1 MKMKIKKNIK
11 MKKIIKMK
19 ILRIDQDGYVSNKKI
34 DISKLKLK
42 LKLKLTPKKRKKYL
56 EELAKIEMWCKKNR

>member
-1 MKMKIKKNIK
+1 MKIKKNIK

-34 DISKLKLK
+34 DTSKLKLK
-42 LKLKLTPKKRKKYL
+42 LNLKLKLTPKKRKEYL
-56 EELAKIEMWCKKNR
+56 EELDKIEMWCKKNE

>member
-1 MKMKIKKNIK
+1 MNKFSLETFKQNKM
-11 MKKIIKMK
+11 KMK
-19 ILRIDQDGYVSNKKI
+19 ILRIDKDGYASNKKI
-34 DISKLKLK
+34 DISKLK

>member
-1 MKMKIKKNIK
+1 MK
-11 MKKIIKMK
+11 MKKIMKIK

-42 LKLKLTPKKRKKYL
+42 LTPKKLKKL
-56 EELAKIEMWCKKNR
+56 LKEFAKIEMWCKKNE

>member
-1 MKMKIKKNIK
+1 
-11 MKKIIKMK
+11 MKKIMKMK

-42 LKLKLTPKKRKKYL
+42 LTPKKRKEYL
-56 EELAKIEMWCKKNR
+56 EELDKIEMWCKKK